1 MTDKFTFS
9 SMGEAQ
15 MIEFALARN
24 GYTHE
29 LVSALAAGDQLGS
42 IREVLLGNAEIVPLK
57 GLQSA
62 PIEQPQLASFLMPIV
77 VDADLNPNTPS
88 GLYLADVGVA
98 HRKMGK
104 VELEK
109 RADGKLYANGVEV
122 VRYLSPSQKSGKA
135 IRGIELYTELKSKK
149 TLNACILDCLYA
161 NPQLIPE
168 DWEQA
173 GYTYFWGTR
182 FRDAWGSLYVK
193 SLYCAAGR
201 WDWSCRWIGSN
212 WHDECPTAILA
223 S

>member
-42 IREVLLGNAEIVPLK
+42 IREVLLGNAVIVPK
-57 GLQSA
+57 QGFQNASIA
-62 PIEQPQLASFLMPIV
+62 QPQIASFLMPIEIN
-77 VDADLNPNTPS
+77 ADLNPHTPS
-88 GLYLADVGVA
+88 GLYLADAGTE

-104 VELEK
+104 ITLEK
-109 RADGKLYANGVEV
+109 RADGRLYANGVEV
-122 VRYLSPSQKSGKA
+122 VRYLSPNQKNGKS
-135 IRGIELYTELKSKK
+135 IRGVELRAELKDKK
-149 TLNACILDCLYA
+149 VLNACILDCLYA
-161 NPQLIPE
+161 NPHLIPDE
-168 DWEQA
+168 WKT

-193 SLYCAAGR
+193 SIYCVADR
-201 WDWSCRWIGSN
+201 WDWSCRWIGSK
-212 WHDECPTAILA
+212 WHDECPAAVLA